1 MSAAPRAALWR
12 DTNLRW
18 LMGGSTLSLLG
29 DQFTLIAL
37 PWLVLDVTGDP
48 LALGLV
54 IALMSVPRALFML
67 VGGALV
73 DRHSPR
79 LVLLLTKYAS
89 AVLLGLLAVLTWR
102 GQATLPVLYTLALA
116 IGLAQAFAIPAATS
130 ILPHA
135 VPAPLLQGA
144 NGMMMGLRQ
153 LSLLAGPLLAAALLA
168 FSGGAGKADTR
179 ALAVAFAVDCASF
192 LLSAWTLA
200 RVKPLPSLAAP
211 DTQPVLRAVGAG
223 LAMVWR
229 DVPLRT
235 CFLYWGLVSF
245 FVGGSM
251 QVALPLL
258 ASETLH
264 SAPAYA
270 LLLGAHGAGTLLGM
284 AVAALL
290 PRLAVLPFG
299 AMLLAGDAVAGLLL
313 APLGIIDSAWQ
324 GAVLLLALGILGG
337 YLQVAIFT
345 WIGRRVP
352 APMLG
357 RAMSIF
363 LFIFMGLAPLSA
375 AGTGWVLQHAGLPQ
389 LFAASGAMLVCCAV
403 LAWTLTPM
411 RAIGADG
418 AGGADRACS
427 ARMAP

>member
-1 MSAAPRAALWR
+1 M
-12 DTNLRW
+12 
-18 LMGGSTLSLLG
+18 
-29 DQFTLIAL
+29 
-37 PWLVLDVTGDP
+37 LDVTGDA

-79 LVLLLTKYAS
+79 LVLLLTKYAG

-116 IGLAQAFAIPAATS
+116 TGLAQAFAIPAATS
-130 ILPHA
+130 ILPRA

-179 ALAVAFAVDCASF
+179 TLALAFAVDCASF
-192 LLSAWTLA
+192 VLSAWTLA
-200 RVKPLPSLAAP
+200 RVKPLPAQAAP
-211 DTQPVLRAVGAG
+211 EGQSVLRAVGAG

-299 AMLLAGDAVAGLLL
+299 AMLLAGDAVAGMLL
-313 APLGIIDSAWQ
+313 APLGIIDTAFQ
-324 GAVLLLALGILGG
+324 GALLLALGILGG

-375 AGTGWVLQHAGLPQ
+375 AGTGWVLQHVSLPQ
-389 LFAASGAMLVCCAV
+389 LFAAGGAMLVCCAV

-418 AGGADRACS
+418 ADGADRARS
-427 ARMAP
+427 ARMTP